1 VKPKALLFDVFGT
14 VVDWRSGIIRDLSI
28 HFQTH
33 PCPLNPGVVADAWRA
48 AYQPSMEPIRSGS
61 RGYVDLDTLHAEN
74 LESIAEQ
81 FKFNLGTTTQKE
93 WLVKAWHRLPCWPDS
108 ANGIERLKEQF
119 ICASQSNGHIALAVN
134 LAKHNH
140 FSWDV
145 ILGAEVVRTYKPAPE
160 SYIRACNAL
169 GLEPH
174 ECMMVAAHNTDLAAA
189 RAQGLQTAFIRRPNE
204 HGPAQTIDL
213 EPSDN
218 WEFKAESIIELSRL
232 LDDYDQA

>member
-1 VKPKALLFDVFGT
+1 MKPKALLFDVFGT
-14 VVDWRSGIIRDLSI
+14 VVDWRSGIIRDLTI
-28 HFQTH
+28 HFKTY
-33 PCPLNPGVVADAWRA
+33 PCSHEPEVIADAWRA
-48 AYQPSMEPIRSGS
+48 EYQPSMEPVRSGS

-74 LESIAEQ
+74 LESIAKQ
-81 FKFNLGTTTQKE
+81 FEFNIGTTSQKE

-134 LAKHNH
+134 LAKYNH

-169 GLEPH
+169 GLQPN
-174 ECMMVAAHNTDLAAA
+174 ECMMVAAHNADLAAA
-189 RAQGLQTAFIRRPNE
+189 KEQGLQTAFVVRPQE
-204 HGPAQTIDL
+204 HGGAQSIDL
-213 EPSDN
+213 TPTDSWDICTT
-218 WEFKAESIIELSRL
+218 SIGELEKFI
-232 LDDYDQA
+232 